1 MESNNGFDPI
11 KPADINLTQ
20 PATDVRENKLP
31 WQQQPMTYI
40 ALAISILLALAI
52 IFILPLLI
60 KPTETSA
67 VIIKPQEA
75 QLPSLK
81 ESPFKDAQLSKARR
95 AAQDT
100 LSQILEKQNFLE
112 TKNIRLWNEQAF
124 QAALEKAAEGDS
136 LYRQRE
142 FLGAQT
148 SYQEALS
155 QLSTL
160 EKNIP
165 DALSQA
171 LANGQKAIAEGDAS
185 SARQHYELALA
196 IDPDNVEAKTGI
208 DRTASLDRVVIL
220 LNQAQSALEQQQLE
234 QSQAIF
240 REALTLDPRH
250 PIAVNGVEETSRL
263 IKERDFNSAMSR
275 GYTSLDKQQFNTA
288 SKTFSEALKLY
299 PGHKGALSGLAQ
311 ANNAAAQRTTQSQLS
326 QGTAFES
333 KEQWHK
339 ARDIYT
345 RILARDNSVIDAKM
359 GKIRSSTRANL
370 SDSIQT
376 ILSKPLRLA
385 TSSVYQHGQQL
396 LVDAQGIRSP
406 GPKLREQIN
415 QLDQVLKNSLIPV
428 TIELQSDN
436 RTAITLF
443 KVGELGQFDQKYLS
457 LTPGNYVA
465 QGSRP
470 GYRDVRVEFQVTSKG
485 LSNPVVVTCVE
496 PVS

>member
-1 MESNNGFDPI
+1 MESNDGFDPI
-11 KPADINLTQ
+11 KPADIALTQ
-20 PATDVRENKLP
+20 SATAAREKKLP

-40 ALAISILLALAI
+40 ALVISILLALAI

-60 KPTETSA
+60 KPAETPP
-67 VIIKPQEA
+67 VIIEPQDIQRPSVREA
-75 QLPSLK
+75 
-81 ESPFKDAQLSKARR
+81 PFQDAQLSKARR

-112 TKNIRLWNEQAF
+112 KKNIRLWSEPAF
-124 QAALEKAAEGDS
+124 QAALDQAADGDS

-148 SYQEALS
+148 AYQEALS
-155 QLSTL
+155 QLTAL
-160 EKNIP
+160 EKHIP
-165 DALSQA
+165 DELAQS
-171 LANGQKAIAEGDAS
+171 LANGQLAMTEGDAS
-185 SARQHYELALA
+185 GARQHYELALA
-196 IDPDNVEAKTGI
+196 IDPSNSEAKTGI
-208 DRTASLDRVVIL
+208 DRTATLDEVVIL
-220 LNQAQSALEQQQLE
+220 LSQANGALEQQQLE

-240 REALTLDPRH
+240 REALTLDPLH
-250 PIAVNGVEETSRL
+250 PMAISGVEETSRL
-263 IKERDFNSAMSR
+263 IKERDFNNAMSR
-275 GYTSLDKQQFNTA
+275 GYSSLDSQQFNTA
-288 SKTFSEALKLY
+288 SKIFNEALKLY

-311 ANNAAAQRTTQSQLS
+311 ANNAAAQRTTQSQLA
-326 QGTAFES
+326 QGTALES

-339 ARDIYT
+339 AKDIYT
-345 RILARDNSVIDAKM
+345 RILARDSSVIDAKM
-359 GKIRSSTRANL
+359 GQIRSSARADL
-370 SDSIQT
+370 SDGIQT

-385 TSSVYQHGQQL
+385 STSVYQHGQQL
-396 LVDAQGIRSP
+396 LADARGIRSP

-415 QLDQVLKNSLIPV
+415 QLDQLLRNALMPV

-436 RTAITLF
+436 RTAVTLF
-443 KVGELGQFDQKYLS
+443 KVGELGQFDQKHLS

-485 LSNPVVVTCVE
+485 LSNPVIVTCKE

>member
-11 KPADINLTQ
+11 EPADITLTQ
-20 PATDVRENKLP
+20 SATTAREEKLP
-31 WQQQPMTYI
+31 WQQQPTTYI
-40 ALAISILLALAI
+40 ALVISILLALAI

-60 KPTETSA
+60 KPAETPA
-67 VIIKPQEA
+67 VIIEPQDIQRPSVREA
-75 QLPSLK
+75 
-81 ESPFKDAQLSKARR
+81 PFQDAQLSKARR

-112 TKNIRLWNEQAF
+112 KKNIRLWDEAVFQTALD
-124 QAALEKAAEGDS
+124 QAAHGDG

-148 SYQEALS
+148 AYQEALS
-155 QLSTL
+155 QLTAL
-160 EKNIP
+160 EKHIP
-165 DALSQA
+165 DELSLA
-171 LANGQKAIAEGDAS
+171 LANGQRAMTEGDAS
-185 SARQHYELALA
+185 GARQYYELALA
-196 IDPDNVEAKTGI
+196 IDPRSSEAKTGI
-208 DRTASLDRVVIL
+208 DRTGTLDKVLVL
-220 LNQAQSALEQQQLE
+220 LRQAQSVLEQQQLE

-240 REALTLDPRH
+240 REALTLDPLH
-250 PIAVNGVEETSRL
+250 PLAINGVEETSRL
-263 IKERDFNSAMSR
+263 IKERDFNNAMSR
-275 GYTSLDKQQFNTA
+275 GYISLDKQQFNTA
-288 SKTFSEALKLY
+288 SKVFNEALKLY
-299 PGHKGALSGLAQ
+299 PGHKGALSGRAQ
-311 ANNAAAQRTTQSQLS
+311 ANNAAAQRATQSQLA
-326 QGTAFES
+326 QGTALES

-359 GKIRSSTRANL
+359 GQIRSSARANL

-376 ILSKPLRLA
+376 ILSKPLRLSS
-385 TSSVYQHGQQL
+385 TSVYQHGQQL
-396 LVDAQGIRSP
+396 LVDARGISSP

-415 QLDQVLKNSLIPV
+415 QLDQLLKNALMPV
-428 TIELQSDN
+428 TIELQSDS
-436 RTAITLF
+436 RTAVTLF
-443 KVGELGQFDQKYLS
+443 KVGELGQFDKKHLS

-485 LSNPVVVTCVE
+485 LSNPVVVACKE

>member
-20 PATDVRENKLP
+20 SATDVRENKLP
-31 WQQQPMTYI
+31 WQQQPITYI
-40 ALAISILLALAI
+40 SLAISILLALAI

-60 KPTETSA
+60 KPAETPP
-67 VIIKPQEA
+67 VIIKPQGA
-75 QLPSLK
+75 QQSNLK
-81 ESPFKDAQLSKARR
+81 ESPFKDAQLTKARR

-124 QAALEKAAEGDS
+124 QAALDKAAEGDF
-136 LYRQRE
+136 LYRQRD
-142 FLGAQT
+142 FSGAQAN
-148 SYQEALS
+148 YQEALH
-155 QLSTL
+155 QLSAL

-165 DALSQA
+165 IELSQA
-171 LANGQKAIAEGDAS
+171 LANGHKAITEGDAS
-185 SARQHYELALA
+185 SARQYYELALV
-196 IDPDNVEAKTGI
+196 IDPSNSEAKKGLHRTG
-208 DRTASLDRVVIL
+208 SLDQVVEL
-220 LNQAQSALEQQQLE
+220 LNQGQRALEQQQLE
-234 QSQAIF
+234 QSQSF
-240 REALTLDPRH
+240 FQQALTLDPLH
-250 PIAVNGVEETSRL
+250 PMAINGVEETSLL
-263 IKERDFNSAMSR
+263 ITERDFNNAMSR

-288 SKTFSEALKLY
+288 SKTFKEALKLH

-311 ANNAAAQRTTQSQLS
+311 ANNASAQRTTQSQLS

-359 GKIRSSTRANL
+359 GQIRSSTRANL
-370 SDSIQT
+370 GDSIQT

-385 TSSVYQHGQQL
+385 TTSVYQHGQQL
-396 LVDAQGIRSP
+396 LVDAQSIRSP

-415 QLDQVLKNSLIPV
+415 QLDHVLKTALIPI
-428 TIELQSDN
+428 TIELQSDS
-436 RTAITLF
+436 RTSVTLF
-443 KVGELGQFDQKYLS
+443 KVGELGQFNQKHLS

-485 LSNPVVVTCVE
+485 LSSPVVVTCKE
-496 PVS
+496 PV